1 MQNHHTTHS
10 NQILRLKDI
19 ALMTGLSRSTIY
31 DKQNPKSPRFDPT
44 FPSKIQ
50 LGARAVG
57 WKLEEIIAWVNQ
69 MKHQSTVNAKFSQR
83 DNG

>member
-1 MQNHHTTHS
+1 MHNQSSSHP

-19 ALMTGLSRSTIY
+19 ALLTGLSRSTIY

-44 FPSKIQ
+44 FPLKIQ

-57 WKLEEIIAWVNQ
+57 WREKDINAWINS
-69 MKHQSTVNAKFSQR
+69 MRR
-83 DNG
+83 DSINSHE

>member
-1 MQNHHTTHS
+1 MQNNHAAHS
-10 NQILRLKDI
+10 NQILRLKEI

-69 MKHQSTVNAKFSQR
+69 MKHQSTVNAKLSQR